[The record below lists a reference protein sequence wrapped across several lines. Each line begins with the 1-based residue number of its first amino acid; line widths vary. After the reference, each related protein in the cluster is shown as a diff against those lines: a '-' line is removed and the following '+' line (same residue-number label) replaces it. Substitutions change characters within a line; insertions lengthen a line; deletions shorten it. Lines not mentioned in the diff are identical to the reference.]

1 MNIATTGPTQN
12 LFNYH
17 GEITL
22 SDIKFQAE
30 TTNADNDRRKQEYDQ
45 IYPNKTPKEH
55 FWMDSIWFLGRFWM
69 DAGSI
74 LIGF

>member
-30 TTNADNDRRKQEYDQ
+30 TTNADNERRKQEYDQ
-45 IYPNKTPKEH
+45 IYTC
-55 FWMDSIWFLGRFWM
+55 
-69 DAGSI
+69 
-74 LIGF
+74 LIDPLTL